1 MWMERLIMRHSL
13 VVLAAP
19 VVLLLAA
26 ACSPK
31 APPAAGAAL
40 PAEQVT
46 ITGTDDFRMNPS
58 AISVKA
64 GQPLEVTFNNGGE
77 ILHDFTVQQGVAR
90 PVTIL
95 EHGGES
101 GTATVIYDKPGTY
114 KFFCAQPGHDQL
126 GMHGT
131 ITVQ

>member
-1 MWMERLIMRHSL
+1 MEPLSMRYPL

-19 VVLLLAA
+19 VMLLVAA
-26 ACSPK
+26 ACSPM
-31 APPAAGAAL
+31 PGPAVAAAL

-46 ITGTDDFRMNPS
+46 VMGTDDFRMNPS
-58 AISVKA
+58 TITVKA
-64 GQPLEVTFNNGGE
+64 GQPVEVTFQNGGE
-77 ILHDFTVQQGVAR
+77 ILHDFTAQQGLAR

-95 EHGGES
+95 EQGGQS
-101 GTATVIYDKPGTY
+101 GAATITYDKPGTY

>member
-1 MWMERLIMRHSL
+1 MERLLMRNSFL
-13 VVLAAP
+13 LLAAP

-26 ACSPK
+26 ACSPN
-31 APPAAGAAL
+31 ATPAAGAAV

-46 ITGTDDFRMNPS
+46 VVGTDDFRMNPS
-58 AISVKA
+58 TITVQA
-64 GQPLEVTFNNGGE
+64 GQPLDVTFQNGGE
-77 ILHDFTVQQGVAR
+77 ILHDFTAQQGLSK

-95 EHGGES
+95 EEGGQS
-101 GTATVIYDKPGTY
+101 GTATITYNKPGTY
-114 KFFCAQPGHDQL
+114 KFFCSQPGHDQL